1 MAARQV
7 SDLRHRVGEV
17 WEDQASRVYM
27 VLESRHTTIIILD
40 EEVNGPQPC
49 CIHKVLKLSC
59 GNLTGGLTE
68 IYEFPEMPWEKI
80 YKRHA

>member
-7 SDLRHRVGEV
+7 SDLRDRVGEI

-27 VLESRHTTIIILD
+27 VLESRHKTI

-68 IYEFPEMPWEKI
+68 IYEFPETPWEKI